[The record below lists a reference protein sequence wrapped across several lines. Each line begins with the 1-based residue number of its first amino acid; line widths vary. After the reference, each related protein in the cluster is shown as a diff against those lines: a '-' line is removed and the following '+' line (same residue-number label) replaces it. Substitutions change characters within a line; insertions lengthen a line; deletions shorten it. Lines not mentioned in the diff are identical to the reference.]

1 MVSAR
6 PVSVSD
12 VLRLMGEVGG
22 IAVAVSAGL
31 LSCIEFRCFFF
42 VLEGRTVVVGVLD
55 CQMLKTW
62 TGRAEVRNGAAF
74 KGSSGGNCID

>member
-1 MVSAR
+1 MQY
-6 PVSVSD
+6 PLD
-12 VLRLMGEVGG
+12 CCHVLNSGV
-22 IAVAVSAGL
+22 
-31 LSCIEFRCFFF
+31 FFFF

-62 TGRAEVRNGAAF
+62 TGRAEVGNGAAF